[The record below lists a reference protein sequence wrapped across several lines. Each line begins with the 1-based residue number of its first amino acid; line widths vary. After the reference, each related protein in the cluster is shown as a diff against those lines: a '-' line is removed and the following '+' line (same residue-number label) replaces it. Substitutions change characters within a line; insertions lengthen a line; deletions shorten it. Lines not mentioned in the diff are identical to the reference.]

1 MPDQPVRPE
10 RSAVPV
16 AANALTPPAAAPPAR
31 RRGPLLVAVGATL
44 VAGVATTRI
53 PEASGTL
60 AVLGDAAGD
69 ALYAVLVWLVL
80 ALLAP
85 GARTRTLTAV
95 AVGLCAL
102 VELAQL
108 TGGPATVVSA
118 FPPARYLLGTTFVA
132 TDLLAYAVGC
142 LAAAVLDR
150 RLPRHAHGSG
160 VNAPR

>member
-10 RSAVPV
+10 HSPVPV
-16 AANALTPPAAAPPAR
+16 AASALTQQAAAPCAR

-44 VAGVATTRI
+44 VAGVATTRL

-69 ALYAVLVWLVL
+69 ALYAVMVWLVV
-80 ALLAP
+80 ALVAP
-85 GARTRTLTAV
+85 RTRTRTLTAV
-95 AVGLCAL
+95 TFGLCAL

-108 TGGPATVVSA
+108 TGGPAAAVDA

-142 LAAAVLDR
+142 LAAAVLNR
-150 RLPRHAHGSG
+150 LLPRHAHGSG
-160 VNAPR
+160 VSAPR